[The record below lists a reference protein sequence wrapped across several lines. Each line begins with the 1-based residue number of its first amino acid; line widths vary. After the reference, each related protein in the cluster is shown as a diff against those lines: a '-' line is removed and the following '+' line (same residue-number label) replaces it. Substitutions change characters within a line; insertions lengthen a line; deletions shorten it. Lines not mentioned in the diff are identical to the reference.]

1 MGVSG
6 SGKSTFGSALARAL
20 DMSFVDGDDLH
31 PAANVDKMRR
41 GDPLN
46 DDDREPWLRAI
57 TAVLKDDA
65 SHPSGV
71 VVACSALKRRYRDTL
86 RAAHGL
92 RFVFLDAER
101 RLAEERVEARPGH
114 FMPSD
119 LIASQFEALERPDDT
134 ETDVVTVDARLPVG
148 AAVRA
153 AIDLLGERS
162 SAAQTQEQSILRSW
176 NVNAAPWT
184 HAVREERI
192 DSRTHVTN
200 RAIIEPLLA
209 LSVRRVLDIGCGE
222 GWLAR
227 ALGREGIAV
236 TGVDATPPLIAE
248 ARRLGG
254 GFFAV
259 RSYEDLAAGRFEQR
273 DFDAAVCN
281 FSLLGE
287 DSVERL
293 CHALHRYLASSGYLV
308 IQTLHPLASCGTNP
322 YRDGWRAGSWSGFGA
337 EFTDAPPWY
346 FRTLSS
352 WLTLLRRSGYEL
364 LDCLEP
370 TAFGAPAPSSII
382 FVGRSLLPSASR
394 AAVKVPPHQ

>member
-1 MGVSG
+1 MMAKNQQPDGRATHRHELQPRCGAPLVIMGVSG

-209 LSVRRVLDIGCGE
+209 LSVRRVLDN
-222 GWLAR
+222 
-227 ALGREGIAV
+227 
-236 TGVDATPPLIAE
+236 
-248 ARRLGG
+248 RL
-254 GFFAV
+254 
-259 RSYEDLAAGRFEQR
+259 R
-273 DFDAAVCN
+273 
-281 FSLLGE
+281 
-287 DSVERL
+287 
-293 CHALHRYLASSGYLV
+293 
-308 IQTLHPLASCGTNP
+308 
-322 YRDGWRAGSWSGFGA
+322 
-337 EFTDAPPWY
+337 
-346 FRTLSS
+346 
-352 WLTLLRRSGYEL
+352 
-364 LDCLEP
+364 
-370 TAFGAPAPSSII
+370 
-382 FVGRSLLPSASR
+382 
-394 AAVKVPPHQ
+394 